1 MASKQGTGKK
11 KSSNKLFIF
20 IFTVFFLVCIG
31 LIDYPYVA
39 RYINDK
45 IQGNVVT
52 DYDSSVSSATNVE
65 RLLEDARN
73 YNKSLFSGVLGD
85 PFSVDNEEDDTYK
98 SMLSV
103 DSSGVMGTI
112 EIPSISVK
120 LPIYHGTSE
129 DTLQKGAGHLFGSS
143 LPVGGKGT
151 HSCISAHR
159 GLPDKKMF
167 TNLDL
172 LKKGDIFYIH
182 VLNKTLEYK
191 IYKIETVLPTNVEP
205 LQIQEGK
212 DLVTL
217 ITCTPYG
224 VNSHRLYVHGKRV
237 LTSKASVDEASV
249 TSDENNQ
256 LTLKAWLVMY
266 WWIPVTILLLELLL
280 FIVLA
285 ILT

>member
-1 MASKQGTGKK
+1 MASKKGTGKK

-20 IFTVFFLVCIG
+20 IFIVFFLGCIG
-31 LIDYPYVA
+31 MIDYPYVA
-39 RYINDK
+39 RYINDQ

-52 DYDSSVSSATNVE
+52 DYDSSVSSATNIE
-65 RLLEDARN
+65 KLLKDAKS

-85 PFSVDNEEDDTYK
+85 PFSVDNKEDNTYK
-98 SMLSV
+98 SLLSV

-172 LKKGDIFYIH
+172 LKKDDIFYIH
-182 VLNKTLEYK
+182 VLDKTLEYK
-191 IYKIETVLPTNVEP
+191 IFEIETVLPTNVEP
-205 LQIQEGK
+205 LQIQDGK

-224 VNSHRLYVHGKRV
+224 INSHRLYVHAKRV
-237 LTSKASVDEASV
+237 PLDSVEEAEVVQQDES
-249 TSDENNQ
+249 NP

-266 WWIPVTILLLELLL
+266 WWIPVTILMLELLL